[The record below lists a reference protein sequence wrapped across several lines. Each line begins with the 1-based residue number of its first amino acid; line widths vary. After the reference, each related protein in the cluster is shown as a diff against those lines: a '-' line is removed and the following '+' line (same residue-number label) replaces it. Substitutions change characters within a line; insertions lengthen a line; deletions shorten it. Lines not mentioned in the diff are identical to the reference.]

1 MSKLGEIIAV
11 CTSANKGER
20 KTDPT
25 GDVVEVVT
33 GAGQ

>member
-1 MSKLGEIIAV
+1 MEQQGQIIAV

-25 GDVVEVVT
+25 GDIVEVVT
-33 GAGQ
+33 GAAR